1 MILEGRLGS
10 GWRGFG
16 HSLRKILKLAS
27 LTNLRL
33 LHRIQ
38 SELKVEVV
46 VVAADRHQYHDGA
59 RNNGKEKVM
68 VFQNLKSSNS
78 SNSHRDQG
86 KKYSGN
92 DAAQFG
98 ANILSNIN
106 VISKRDLLI
115 FGSLYVCSEA
125 ARGSGLYYLLLLKMW
140 ASIHNI
146 MK

>member
-1 MILEGRLGS
+1 MVVDRPHNHGS
-10 GWRGFG
+10 A
-16 HSLRKILKLAS
+16 KIK
-27 LTNLRL
+27 
-33 LHRIQ
+33 
-38 SELKVEVV
+38 
-46 VVAADRHQYHDGA
+46 
-59 RNNGKEKVM
+59 GKEKVT